1 MQNFIENQIGFV
13 KVPLGQAGPLC
24 LNGKQFTIPL
34 ATTEK
39 CLVASINR
47 GCKAIRLSGEATIT
61 IQKIGITRAPVFKLQ
76 QLQSQQFYQDWLN
89 QNLQAMQSLITSQH
103 LRLLKTEAKL
113 YQDLL
118 YIKFYFDPDQAMGMN
133 MATIAC
139 DEITPLLEKEFQ
151 AECIATSSNFCSDKK
166 TSPQSR
172 GYKAVAKV
180 KLTDQVIAEVLKT
193 NPAKLEQVAKAKL
206 EIGSKLAESIASNAH
221 HANMLAAI
229 YIATGQD
236 PAHVVDGS
244 TGSTTFADNTF
255 TVEIPSILCGT
266 IGGGTQLEDQ
276 QAALQMSGVKNS
288 EELAELIAGAVLAGE
303 ISLLASLAEGSLAQ
317 VHANARKQ

>member
-1 MQNFIENQIGFV
+1 MQNFIENQIGYI

-47 GCKAIRLSGEATIT
+47 GCKAIRLSGEATVT
-61 IQKIGITRAPVFKLQ
+61 VRKVGITRAPVFKLQ
-76 QLQSQQFYQDWLN
+76 QPQSQEFYQDWLN
-89 QNLQAMQSLITSQH
+89 QNKEAMQDLITSQH
-103 LRLLKTEAKL
+103 LQLLKTEVKL
-113 YQDLL
+113 YEDLL

-166 TSPQSR
+166 PSPQSR
-172 GYKAVAKV
+172 GFKATAKV
-180 KLTDQVIAEVLKT
+180 KLTDQVIEEVLKT
-193 NPAKLEQVAKAKL
+193 TPEQLAQVAKAKL

-236 PAHVVDGS
+236 PTHVVDGS
-244 TGSTTFADNTF
+244 TGSTTYADSTF
-255 TVEIPSILCGT
+255 TVEIPSILCGI
-266 IGGGTQLEDQ
+266 IGGGTELEDQ
-276 QAALQMSGVKNS
+276 RAALELSGIKNS

-317 VHANARKQ
+317 VHDNARKQ

>member
-1 MQNFIENQIGFV
+1 MQNFIENQTGYIR
-13 KVPLGQAGPLC
+13 VPLGQAGPLC

-47 GCKAIRLSGEATIT
+47 GCKAIRLSGEATVT
-61 IQKIGITRAPVFKLQ
+61 IEKVGITRAPVFKLQ
-76 QLQSQQFYQDWLN
+76 QLQSQDFYQNWLD
-89 QNLQAMQSLITSQH
+89 QNLSQMQSLISSQH
-103 LRLLKTEAKL
+103 LSILRAEAKL
-113 YQDLL
+113 HEDLL

-139 DEITPLLEKEFQ
+139 DEIKPLIESQLQ
-151 AECIATSSNFCSDKK
+151 SECITVSSNFCSDKK
-166 TSPQSR
+166 PSPQSR
-172 GYKAVAKV
+172 GYKATAKV
-180 KLTDQVIAEVLKT
+180 KLTDQVITEVLKT
-193 NPAKLEQVAKAKL
+193 TPQKLNLVAKAKL
-206 EIGSKLAESIASNAH
+206 GIGSKLAQSIATNAH

-236 PAHVVDGS
+236 PAHIVDGS
-244 TGSTTFADNTF
+244 TGSTTFASNTF
-255 TVEIPSILCGT
+255 TITIPSILCGT

-276 QAALQMSGVKNS
+276 QSAIQISGAKSS

-317 VHANARKQ
+317 VHANARQQ